1 MEKKPRLKSTKAET
15 TSPQPI
21 EIEEHPWPPFIPAGA
36 KILIMGTF
44 PPGNHRW
51 SMDFYYPNRTN
62 DFWRICGLIF
72 LGDKNALYDAE
83 TGTFDRQ
90 AIERLMT
97 EKRIALNDTARKVRR
112 LKGNASDKFLEIVEP
127 VPLESLLAEMPDC
140 FAVATTGEKAAGV
153 VAALTG
159 TEVPATGG
167 MVETFYAPLQRNIHI
182 WRMPSSS
189 RAYPLAV
196 EKKAMMYEAMFKA
209 ENIL

>member
-1 MEKKPRLKSTKAET
+1 MGSTSDWNVMSGATAILDSFGIEYEKRVLSAHRTPAQL
-15 TSPQPI
+15 
-21 EIEEHPWPPFIPAGA
+21 EEWASGARERGLCAIIAGA
-36 KILIMGTF
+36 GGAAHL
-44 PPGNHRW
+44 
-51 SMDFYYPNRTN
+51 
-62 DFWRICGLIF
+62 
-72 LGDKNALYDAE
+72 
-83 TGTFDRQ
+83 
-90 AIERLMT
+90 
-97 EKRIALNDTARKVRR
+97 
-112 LKGNASDKFLEIVEP
+112 
-127 VPLESLLAEMPDC
+127 
-140 FAVATTGEKAAGV
+140 AGV